1 MTIVAGEKIQPVSN
15 QIPIWVRVITQGY
28 GAEVNLYLHC
38 KIIGA
43 AEWWRLEGGV
53 EGWRSG
59 SMSIVVMEE
68 NQLLD
73 IDYGGRRGRGRER
86 N

>member
-1 MTIVAGEKIQPVSN
+1 M
-15 QIPIWVRVITQGY
+15 QGY
-28 GAEVNLYLHC
+28 SVDYLRC

-53 EGWRSG
+53 SGRSG